1 MAGARHRRQHFQ
13 TQVRGA
19 AALLLLAGL
28 LSGCKSGSWAA
39 KPSWWGG
46 GGSSSLASAPAFD
59 GDVKKPSEAAKPYPT
74 TNTPEGYA
82 LSDATKTDP
91 SAPAETQAAAVAPT
105 AVTYGASP
113 PPAAA
118 PAAPAAAPAAVAQTS
133 VGPQVGPYA
142 SLQPQS
148 PTPPPPAAIDPAGA
162 ATAGMAAAPAF
173 GDAAPP
179 MAQVPSARP
188 PAARYA
194 DASGGQAWP
203 PAAAP
208 AATAATAAPVAA
220 GAPAAAPGDDGRY
233 GVSTGS
239 RFGGGPADFAPPPA
253 GPAPTAP
260 PEAPAVPP
268 PAAPPIAPAAPTTAP
283 AALVP
288 AATPP
293 AAVPPPAAP
302 GGAILP
308 GAITP
313 PTRRADPGYRPG
325 GTSSYRPSKTILA
338 GEEPA
343 APGVL
348 PASFEAP
355 ATLQ

>member
-1 MAGARHRRQHFQ
+1 MVRVRHSRQFHARAAGL
-13 TQVRGA
+13 VVL
-19 AALLLLAGL
+19 AALAT
-28 LSGCKSGSWAA
+28 GCKSGSWGA
-39 KPSWWGG
+39 KPSWWSFGG
-46 GGSSSLASAPAFD
+46 TPSASALTAAPSFD
-59 GDVKKPSEAAKPYPT
+59 KDKGITKPSEAAKPYPT

-179 MAQVPSARP
+179 TAQVPAARP

-208 AATAATAAPVAA
+208 AAPAAPVAA
-220 GAPAAAPGDDGRY
+220 AAPAGDGRY

-260 PEAPAVPP
+260 LEAPAVPP
-268 PAAPPIAPAAPTTAP
+268 PAAPPITPAAPAIAP

-288 AATPP
+288 AVTPP
-293 AAVPPPAAP
+293 AAVPPSAAP
-302 GGAILP
+302 GAVLP

-355 ATLQ
+355 ATPE